1 MLRPASLLPLAL
13 LAVSLFACKGEVQVP
28 GKERVGTY
36 LLQSVGDPLFNDC
49 AGAILDAGPDGG
61 APGGYFVDAGVIFSV
76 TFHQTTAPDGG
87 CCFADG
93 GRVTPY
99 DAGYL
104 TFIEGSGSEGVTE
117 PFGVINGQVIDVSAL
132 APRVFA
138 ACGCTALAPPDIQV
152 LERNQI
158 ALLSASQ
165 ASVLGSSVTC
175 APPSVVLDGG
185 IPPVGGTITGPRDPS
200 GVWSVPLVCGVT
212 EEQIQVLNHGDGGCS
227 AECQSCT
234 IRFSVQGRTLQ
245 Q

>member
-1 MLRPASLLPLAL
+1 VLRPASLLPFAL
-13 LAVSLFACKGEVQVP
+13 LGVSLVACKGEVPVP

-36 LLQSVGDPLFNDC
+36 LLQSVGDPLSNDC
-49 AGAILDAGPDGG
+49 SWAILDAGTDAGE
-61 APGGYFVDAGVIFSV
+61 PGGFFVDAGVIFSV
-76 TFHQTTAPDGG
+76 TYHQTTAPDGG
-87 CCFADG
+87 SRFPDG
-93 GRVTPY
+93 GLVTPY

-104 TFIEGSGSEGVTE
+104 TFIEGSGSQD
-117 PFGVINGQVIDVSAL
+117 GVIDGQVIDVSAV

-138 ACGCTALAPPDIQV
+138 NCICTGLQPPDIQV

-165 ASVLGSSVTC
+165 AQALGSPVNC

-185 IPPVGGTITGPRDPS
+185 IPPVGGSIIGPRDPS

-212 EEQIQVLNHGDGGCS
+212 EEQVQVLNTADGGCS
-227 AECQSCT
+227 PLCQSCT
-234 IRFSVQGRTLQ
+234 IRFSVQGRPLQ